1 MVERI
6 DFDDVD
12 NSAIVSFKTRQDAE
26 HVSHYTTLDDG
37 KYLTIKEVEEVHLKY
52 LQKSVFPND
61 NTNIIGLEPNMGLW
75 LYVKGFL

>member
-26 HVSHYTTLDDG
+26 HVSH
-37 KYLTIKEVEEVHLKY
+37 TISSYSKIH
-52 LQKSVFPND
+52 
-61 NTNIIGLEPNMGLW
+61 GLCR
-75 LYVKGFL
+75 

>member
-37 KYLTIKEVEEVHLKY
+37 KSLTIKEVEEVHLKY
-52 LQKSVFPND
+52 LQKSGFPNES
-61 NTNIIGLEPNMGLW
+61 TNIIVLEPNMGIW